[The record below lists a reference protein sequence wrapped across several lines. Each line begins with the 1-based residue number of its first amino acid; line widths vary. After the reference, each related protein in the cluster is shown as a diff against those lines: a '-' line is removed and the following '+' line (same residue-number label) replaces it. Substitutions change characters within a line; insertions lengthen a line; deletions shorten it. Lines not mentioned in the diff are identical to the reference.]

1 MAVRRWS
8 KMAEP
13 FGFSESA
20 LIAYCAASAA
30 SDFIDWFN
38 HAADKFNQSK
48 LSFLDISFWFSS
60 DLV

>member
-1 MAVRRWS
+1 MV
-8 KMAEP
+8 EP